1 MVQSRTSTRRKS
13 KFFRKEDLALYVM
26 SLPAVVWLFIFC
38 YIPMVGLVIAFQKF
52 NNTLGIFGSAFVGFD
67 NFKFLFTTS
76 DAWLI
81 TRNTVLYNLVFIVVN
96 MLLALCIAMMLSM
109 LRSQR
114 GAKILQTVFMMPY
127 FLSYAVINIVV
138 FAFLDRSNG
147 MTNSVMEV
155 LGLAGNTN
163 WYQKVA
169 LWPGLL
175 IGLNAW
181 RGVGFQTVLFLAVIS
196 GINKDFYEAAMLDG
210 ATKFQQAQYVTLPH
224 LRFVASISII
234 MAMANIF
241 RADFGLFY
249 VVTRNTGT
257 LYPVTQVIDSY
268 IYNGLTKMSNV
279 GMTAA
284 AGMYQSVVGLL
295 LVLVVNWIV
304 TKIDPDSAMF

>member
-38 YIPMVGLVIAFQKF
+38 YIPMVGLIIAFQKF

>member
-155 LGLAGNTN
+155 LGMSGNTN